1 MPYIWNNP
9 DWPSYLYDAEKVRV
23 HHENYDLQKKATDI
37 VFSIIDP
44 DIRNRMHA
52 RSLSDEILA
61 SLEIEGENISYD
73 SVYSS
78 ICKRLDVNLVTKAKT
93 DQYAE
98 DISSLVLDATGNLEE
113 FSSERVERWH
123 SLLFSSMAGIKP
135 KNIGEYRKGPVYFS
149 KGNGRDPE
157 IIYEGLPADRIGTE
171 MERLISFINAENEK
185 RPLIKSAIASLWF
198 LCIHP
203 FEDGNGRISR
213 AISDY
218 VLSKGF
224 NETSRVYS
232 RSSLILKKRADYYH
246 LLHEFSSQSESLD
259 LTQWLLWNIDIAI
272 QAKKEAVKI
281 IEKRMKLT
289 RFMKNLDPSIYNSRE
304 LSMLFKLADGSFEG
318 KLSTDKWAKMN
329 KCSPAAASRDIH
341 HLLQEG
347 FLIPSDQKGP
357 KTSYFLDPALLDK
370 F

>member
-1 MPYIWNNP
+1 
-9 DWPSYLYDAEKVRV
+9 
-23 HHENYDLQKKATDI
+23 
-37 VFSIIDP
+37 
-44 DIRNRMHA
+44 MHA

-61 SLEIEGENISYD
+61 SLEIEGEHISYD

-78 ICKRLDVNLVTKAKT
+78 ICRRLDVSLETQAKT
-93 DQYAE
+93 DLYAE

-113 FSSERVERWH
+113 LSSARMKRWH
-123 SLLFSSMAGIKP
+123 SFLFSSMAGIKP
-135 KNIGEYRKGPVYFS
+135 NSIGEYRKGPVYIS

-157 IIYEGLPADRIGTE
+157 IIYEGLPADRIETE
-171 MERLISFINAENEK
+171 MERLISFINTENEK
-185 RPLIKSAIASLWF
+185 RPLVKSAIVSMWF

-224 NETSRVYS
+224 NETYRVYS
-232 RSSLILKKRADYYH
+232 MSSLILKKRVDYYH
-246 LLHEFSSQSESLD
+246 LLHEFSAQSESLD
-259 LTQWLLWNIDIAI
+259 LTQWLLWNIDIAT

-281 IEKRMKLT
+281 FETSMKLT

-347 FLIPSDQKGP
+347 FLIPSGQKGP
-357 KTSYFLDPALLDK
+357 KTGYFLDPALLEK
-370 F
+370 L